1 MMKPATSYSSSV
13 SRQAMTT
20 TTNQRTASQR
30 GALLVLLVLLTIIT
44 DNCVNGIAM
53 PRRSALATAAATIA
67 SAVTP
72 FESKAEE
79 KNMKVYQVRP
89 DASKLLNPT
98 LKTIHQP
105 DLIAKL
111 SKQSGAVW
119 LGEHHNENRDHV
131 LQTQLIRELHS
142 TVNRPMAIGLE
153 QVQIQFQPVLDDYIK
168 GSISL
173 DKMRELVEWN
183 TRWQWP
189 FEQYQPIFETAR
201 ELQISLIALNVNS
214 EDLVLVE
221 NGGLPNLS
229 KLQLQ
234 RYIADP

>member
-1 MMKPATSYSSSV
+1 
-13 SRQAMTT
+13 MTT

-30 GALLVLLVLLTIIT
+30 GALLVLLVLVAIIT
-44 DNCVNGIAM
+44 GNCVNGIAM